1 MVRRRWVLPAGS
13 PGGTRI
19 IATQAYVLCLRHN
32 VGSRTLNLMSD
43 PATERYAAAPAPVS
57 LRRVQSFLNTR
68 STGRP
73 PEADLLAG
81 PASANSWLRTLDW
94 PASPRL
100 TTDDLPPL
108 YELRAALQ
116 AQLEA
121 DRATGSGS
129 QPDLARHL
137 EKLRW
142 KMTLEAGRLALSP
155 EGEGWRQV
163 AGTVLADI
171 LVAQEHELW
180 PRLKACRNP
189 PCSVV
194 FYDSS
199 KNQSRVWHNT
209 SDCGNLVNLRAARA
223 RQRERVS

>member
-1 MVRRRWVLPAGS
+1 LVL
-13 PGGTRI
+13 
-19 IATQAYVLCLRHN
+19 V
-32 VGSRTLNLMSD
+32 SD
-43 PATERYAAAPAPVS
+43 SATERYAAAPAPV
-57 LRRVQSFLNTR
+57 LLGRVQSFLNTR

-81 PASANSWLRTLDW
+81 PASANSWLRTLEW
-94 PASPRL
+94 PARPRL

-108 YELRAALQ
+108 YELREALQ

-121 DRATGSGS
+121 GRAAAEPRP
-129 QPDLARHL
+129 QPDLAGL
-137 EKLRW
+137 LDKLRW
-142 KMTLEAGRLALSP
+142 RMTLDEGRLVLSA
-155 EGEGWRQV
+155 ERGGWRQV
-163 AGTVLADI
+163 AGTVLGDI
-171 LVAQEHELW
+171 LLAQQHELW

-189 PCSVV
+189 LCSVV

-223 RQRERVS
+223 RKRGHAS

>member
-1 MVRRRWVLPAGS
+1 
-13 PGGTRI
+13 
-19 IATQAYVLCLRHN
+19 
-32 VGSRTLNLMSD
+32 MSD
-43 PATERYAAAPAPVS
+43 PASERYAAAPAPVL

-81 PASANSWLRTLDW
+81 PASANSWLRTLEW
-94 PASPRL
+94 PARPRL

-108 YELRAALQ
+108 YELREALQ
-116 AQLEA
+116 TQLEA
-121 DRATGSGS
+121 ARTPAEPQP
-129 QPDLARHL
+129 QPDLTRL
-137 EKLRW
+137 LDKLRW
-142 KMTLEAGRLALSP
+142 KMTLDEGRFGLSA

-163 AGTVLADI
+163 AGTLLGDI
-171 LVAQEHELW
+171 LLAQQHELW
-180 PRLKACRNP
+180 PRLKACRNA

-223 RQRERVS
+223 RQREHTS

>member
-1 MVRRRWVLPAGS
+1 
-13 PGGTRI
+13 
-19 IATQAYVLCLRHN
+19 
-32 VGSRTLNLMSD
+32 MSD
-43 PATERYAAAPAPVS
+43 PATERYAAAPAPVL

-73 PEADLLAG
+73 PEADLLAA
-81 PASANSWLRTLDW
+81 PASANSWLRTLEW
-94 PASPRL
+94 PGRPRL
-100 TTDDLPPL
+100 TTDDLPHL
-108 YELRAALQ
+108 YELRGALQ

-121 DRATGSGS
+121 GRTAAEP

-142 KMTLEAGRLALSP
+142 GVTIEDGRLALSP

-163 AGTVLADI
+163 AGTVLGDI
-171 LVAQEHELW
+171 LLAQQHELW

-223 RQRERVS
+223 RQREHAS

>member
-1 MVRRRWVLPAGS
+1 MF
-13 PGGTRI
+13 
-19 IATQAYVLCLRHN
+19 
-32 VGSRTLNLMSD
+32 D
-43 PATERYAAAPAPVS
+43 PATERYAAAPAPAL

-81 PASANSWLRTLDW
+81 PASANSWLRTLAW

-121 DRATGSGS
+121 DRAAAEPRPR
-129 QPDLARHL
+129 PDLAPL
-137 EKLRW
+137 LQKLRW
-142 KMTLEAGRLALSP
+142 GMTLDEGRLALLA
-155 EGEGWRQV
+155 EGDGWRQV
-163 AGTVLADI
+163 AGLVLGDI
-171 LVAQEHELW
+171 FLAQQQDLW
-180 PRLKACRNP
+180 PRLKACRNA

-223 RQRERVS
+223 RQREQA

>member
-1 MVRRRWVLPAGS
+1 
-13 PGGTRI
+13 
-19 IATQAYVLCLRHN
+19 
-32 VGSRTLNLMSD
+32 MSD
-43 PATERYAAAPAPVS
+43 LATERYAAALAPVS

-73 PEADLLAG
+73 PEADLLAA
-81 PASANSWLRTLDW
+81 PASANTWLRALEW
-94 PASPRL
+94 PTSPRL

-108 YELRAALQ
+108 YELREALQ
-116 AQLEA
+116 AHLEA
-121 DRATGSGS
+121 GRAASGPRP
-129 QPDLARHL
+129 QPDLAHHL

-142 KMTLEAGRLALSP
+142 TMTLEEGRLALAP

-163 AGTVLADI
+163 AGTLLADI
-171 LVAQEHELW
+171 MLAQEHDLW
-180 PRLKACRNP
+180 PRLKACRNS

-209 SDCGNLVNLRAARA
+209 SICGNLINLRASRA
-223 RQRERVS
+223 RQREQSS

>member
-1 MVRRRWVLPAGS
+1 MV
-13 PGGTRI
+13 
-19 IATQAYVLCLRHN
+19 
-32 VGSRTLNLMSD
+32 D
-43 PATERYAAAPAPVS
+43 PASERYAAAPAPVS

-81 PASANSWLRTLDW
+81 PASANSWLRTLEW
-94 PASPRL
+94 PARPRL

-121 DRATGSGS
+121 GRAAADPRP
-129 QPDLARHL
+129 QPDLAPLL

-142 KMTLEAGRLALSP
+142 RMTLDEGRLALLA
-155 EGEGWRQV
+155 EGDGWRQV
-163 AGTVLADI
+163 AGIVLGDI
-171 LVAQEHELW
+171 LLAQQHDLW
-180 PRLKACRNP
+180 PRLKACRNA

-194 FYDSS
+194 FYDNS

-223 RQRERVS
+223 RQREQA

>member
-1 MVRRRWVLPAGS
+1 M
-13 PGGTRI
+13 
-19 IATQAYVLCLRHN
+19 
-32 VGSRTLNLMSD
+32 LMSD
-43 PATERYAAAPAPVS
+43 PATERYAAAPAPAS

-68 STGRP
+68 PTPRAP
-73 PEADLLAG
+73 DADLLAR
-81 PASANSWLRTLDW
+81 PASANRWLRALEW

-121 DRATGSGS
+121 DRTEWAGTR
-129 QPDLARHL
+129 PDLARHL

-142 KMTLEAGRLALSP
+142 GMTIEDGRLALSP
-155 EGEGWRQV
+155 EGGGWRQV

-171 LVAQEHELW
+171 LVAQEHDLW

-223 RQRERVS
+223 RQREQVS

>member
-1 MVRRRWVLPAGS
+1 MV
-13 PGGTRI
+13 
-19 IATQAYVLCLRHN
+19 
-32 VGSRTLNLMSD
+32 D
-43 PATERYAAAPAPVS
+43 PATERYAAAPAPES

-81 PASANSWLRTLDW
+81 PATANSWLRALEW
-94 PASPRL
+94 PARPRL

-116 AQLEA
+116 AALEA
-121 DRATGSGS
+121 DRAPAAPRS
-129 QPDLARHL
+129 QPDLARQL
-137 EKLRW
+137 ERLRW
-142 KMTLEAGRLALSP
+142 GLTFKDGRLSLSP

-163 AGTVLADI
+163 AGTVLGDI
-171 LVAQEHELW
+171 LLAQQRELW

-223 RQRERVS
+223 RQREQVW

>member
-1 MVRRRWVLPAGS
+1 LRHLAGS
-13 PGGTRI
+13 
-19 IATQAYVLCLRHN
+19 H
-32 VGSRTLNLMSD
+32 TLILMSD
-43 PATERYAAAPAPVS
+43 PATERYAAAPAPVL

-94 PASPRL
+94 PATPRL

-108 YELRAALQ
+108 YELRESLQ

-121 DRATGSGS
+121 ARAAESRP

-142 KMTLEAGRLALSP
+142 RVTVEEGLLALSA

-163 AGTVLADI
+163 AGTVLGDI
-171 LVAQEHELW
+171 LLAQQHGLW
-180 PRLKACRNP
+180 PRLKACRNA

-223 RQRERVS
+223 RQREQAS

>member
-1 MVRRRWVLPAGS
+1 
-13 PGGTRI
+13 
-19 IATQAYVLCLRHN
+19 
-32 VGSRTLNLMSD
+32 MSD

-142 KMTLEAGRLALSP
+142 KMTLGAGRLALSP
-155 EGEGWRQV
+155 EGGGWFQV

-223 RQRERVS
+223 RQRERAS

>member
-1 MVRRRWVLPAGS
+1 MD
-13 PGGTRI
+13 
-19 IATQAYVLCLRHN
+19 
-32 VGSRTLNLMSD
+32 D
-43 PATERYAAAPAPVS
+43 PATERYAAAPAS
-57 LRRVQSFLNTR
+57 ALLTRVQSFLNTR

-81 PASANSWLRTLDW
+81 PASANSWLRALQW

-100 TTDDLPPL
+100 TTDDLSPL
-108 YELRAALQ
+108 YELREALQ

-121 DRATGSGS
+121 ARAAGPRLP
-129 QPDLARHL
+129 PDLARHL

-142 KMTLEAGRLALSP
+142 AMTLEDGRLALKP

-163 AGTVLADI
+163 AGTVLSDI
-171 LVAQEHELW
+171 LLAQQHQLW

-209 SDCGNLVNLRAARA
+209 SHCGNLVNLRAARA
-223 RQRERVS
+223 RQREQAS

>member
-1 MVRRRWVLPAGS
+1 
-13 PGGTRI
+13 
-19 IATQAYVLCLRHN
+19 
-32 VGSRTLNLMSD
+32 MSD
-43 PATERYAAAPAPVS
+43 PATDRYAAAPAPAL

-81 PASANSWLRTLDW
+81 PASANGWLRTLAW
-94 PASPRL
+94 PATPRL
-100 TTDDLPPL
+100 TADDLPPL

-121 DRATGSGS
+121 GRAAEEPPPE
-129 QPDLARHL
+129 PDLARYL

-142 KMTLEAGRLALSP
+142 GMTLHEGRLALSA
-155 EGEGWRQV
+155 EGDGWRQV

-171 LVAQEHELW
+171 LLAQEHELW
-180 PRLKACRNP
+180 PRLKACRNA

-194 FYDSS
+194 FYDHS

-223 RQRERVS
+223 RQREQAS

>member
-1 MVRRRWVLPAGS
+1 
-13 PGGTRI
+13 
-19 IATQAYVLCLRHN
+19 
-32 VGSRTLNLMSD
+32 MSD
-43 PATERYAAAPAPVS
+43 PATDRYSAAPAPAS

-68 STGRP
+68 PTGRAP
-73 PEADLLAG
+73 DADLLAR
-81 PASANSWLRTLDW
+81 PASANSWLRALDW
-94 PASPRL
+94 PVRPRL

-142 KMTLEAGRLALSP
+142 GMTLKDGRLSLSP
-155 EGEGWRQV
+155 EGDGWRRV
-163 AGTVLADI
+163 AGTVLGDI

-223 RQRERVS
+223 RQREQVSLPRPSAPGRCHRPVMPASWFPEAGITGRPSQVPQGPR

>member
-1 MVRRRWVLPAGS
+1 
-13 PGGTRI
+13 
-19 IATQAYVLCLRHN
+19 
-32 VGSRTLNLMSD
+32 MSD
-43 PATERYAAAPAPVS
+43 PATERYSAAPAPAP

-68 STGRP
+68 PTGRAP
-73 PEADLLAG
+73 DGDLLAR
-81 PASANSWLRTLDW
+81 PASANAWLRALDW
-94 PASPRL
+94 PARPRL

-129 QPDLARHL
+129 QPDPGRHL

-142 KMTLEAGRLALSP
+142 GMTLKDGRLSLVP

-163 AGTVLADI
+163 AGTVLGDI

-223 RQRERVS
+223 RQREQVS

>member
-1 MVRRRWVLPAGS
+1 
-13 PGGTRI
+13 
-19 IATQAYVLCLRHN
+19 
-32 VGSRTLNLMSD
+32 MSD
-43 PATERYAAAPAPVS
+43 PATERYAAAPAPVL

-68 STGRP
+68 SAGRP
-73 PEADLLAG
+73 PEADLLAS
-81 PASANSWLRTLDW
+81 PASPNSWLRTLEW
-94 PASPRL
+94 PARPRL

-108 YELRAALQ
+108 YELREALQ
-116 AQLEA
+116 AHLEA
-121 DRATGSGS
+121 GRATTAPEPRP
-129 QPDLARHL
+129 QPDPARHL

-142 KMTLEAGRLALSP
+142 RVTLEEGRLALSA

-163 AGTVLADI
+163 AGTVLGDI
-171 LVAQEHELW
+171 LLAQQHELW

-223 RQRERVS
+223 RQREQAS

>member
-1 MVRRRWVLPAGS
+1 
-13 PGGTRI
+13 
-19 IATQAYVLCLRHN
+19 
-32 VGSRTLNLMSD
+32 
-43 PATERYAAAPAPVS
+43 
-57 LRRVQSFLNTR
+57 VQSFLNTR

-73 PEADLLAG
+73 PEADLLAH
-81 PASANSWLRTLDW
+81 PASANSWLRALGW

-116 AQLEA
+116 GHLEA
-121 DRATGSGS
+121 DRTSAAGPRS
-129 QPDLARHL
+129 QPDLAPFLGELGWR
-137 EKLRW
+137 
-142 KMTLEAGRLALSP
+142 MTLEDGRLALSP

-171 LVAQEHELW
+171 LLAQEHGLW

-223 RQRERVS
+223 RQREQAS

>member
-1 MVRRRWVLPAGS
+1 
-13 PGGTRI
+13 
-19 IATQAYVLCLRHN
+19 
-32 VGSRTLNLMSD
+32 MSD
-43 PATERYAAAPAPVS
+43 PATQRYAAAPAPAL

-81 PASANSWLRTLDW
+81 PAPANSWLRALDW

-108 YELRAALQ
+108 YELREALQ

-121 DRATGSGS
+121 DRAAAEPRP

-142 KMTLEAGRLALSP
+142 GMTLQEGRLVLSA
-155 EGEGWRQV
+155 EGDGWRQV

-171 LVAQEHELW
+171 LLAQQHELW
-180 PRLKACRNP
+180 PRLKACRNA

-194 FYDSS
+194 FYDNS

-223 RQRERVS
+223 RQREQAS